1 MKSTEDD
8 IKVRK
13 ALAWTAC
20 HKLRKMWTS
29 SLKRSIKVRLF
40 IATVESVCLYNS
52 KHMDINETDGKEAGW
67 GAHPDVA
74 HGNECVLEAA
84 HDQ

>member
-13 ALAWTAC
+13 ALARTAC
-20 HKLRKMWTS
+20 HKLRKVWAS

-40 IATVESVCLYNS
+40 IATVESVSLYNS
-52 KHMDINETDGKEAGW
+52 NTWTLTKQMEKRLDGVYTRMLRMAMN
-67 GAHPDVA
+67 VS
-74 HGNECVLEAA
+74 
-84 HDQ
+84 